1 MSSLYKTGNSV
12 PSSAM
17 PDVWDNNR
25 VQDGILNSSELE
37 VETRTGDKT
46 PTWRGVL
53 KQNADAIKE
62 TQDSITILGLPFAT
76 LADAQAA
83 ADAGK
88 IPVGAVTWTRSSD
101 DDSLADECINNGGI
115 VETTGRIMASKEYID
130 KIKNR
135 VPIIDRSLYWGGI
148 VAKDGTIGVVFRESD
163 NRPIFGNGGDILS
176 IFPQYLRTGF
186 WGGIVANNDMVGVVF
201 RESDNRPFFGNGG
214 DIVGRI
220 EKLEQFNPITT
231 AIAHAWGNSKTAGA
245 GGTPYPTQLAALI
258 GNGFTANN
266 YGIGGQ
272 KSGQIAMRMGA
283 MPTYITVEGDTI
295 PAANAAVTITQI
307 NGVSA
312 TAAPAYPSQ
321 DVRLLS
327 TTADN
332 VTRTIDGWLCGV
344 KCRITRTASG
354 DNNNTKVEVYTLTAL
369 TGTGVRCLPGSLF
382 VPDYALQ
389 DHSGVEMWIDAGIND
404 FRSGTDADLTD
415 DVEAIRRNVDAM
427 VDFSERCGGNI
438 IILSLTADNYSTEYV
453 GGIRYAR
460 ILELNNYWSQ
470 KYPNYY
476 ARGNNGLD
484 LRETLV
490 ANYNP
495 AIAQDVIDYGNDITP
510 SSLRSD
516 DRHPNTT
523 GYGIYASVAYEF
535 RKRRGY

>member
-1 MSSLYKTGNSV
+1 MAADDLNPPLGTTTPEV
-12 PSSAM
+12 FF
-17 PDVWDNNR
+17 DNVKRADRLVNGPAATVDDR
-25 VQDGILNSSELE
+25 GGKPLD
-37 VETRTGDKT
+37 
-46 PTWRGVL
+46 TWRQMMA
-53 KQNADAIKE
+53 KNDEIRQNIIPLSR
-62 TQDSITILGLPFAT
+62 QYMT
-76 LADAQAA
+76 LEAAQADIA
-83 ADAGK
+83 N
-88 IPVGAVTWTRSSD
+88 IPPGSTTYVRSPDGSA
-101 DDSLADECINNGGI
+101 LAIEYMNVDG
-115 VETTGRIMASKEYID
+115 TLQPTGRAMASKEYID
-130 KIKNR
+130 EIKSYIPLLNR
-135 VPIIDRSLYWGGI
+135 TQYWGGVI
-148 VAKDGTIGVVFRESD
+148 AADKTIGVAFRISD
-163 NRPIFGNGGDILS
+163 NRPI
-176 IFPQYLRTGF
+176 
-186 WGGIVANNDMVGVVF
+186 
-201 RESDNRPFFGNGG
+201 FGNGG

-220 EKLEQFNPITT
+220 EKLEQINPIVTE
-231 AIAHAWGNSKTAGA
+231 IAHAWGNSKTAGT
-245 GGTPYPTQLAALI
+245 GGTPYPTQLAELI
-258 GNGFTANN
+258 GDDFTAIN

-283 MPTYITVEGDTI
+283 VQTFLTLNGDAI
-295 PAANAAVTITQI
+295 PAANGVVTITQI

-312 TAAPAYPSQ
+312 TAAPTYPSQ

-369 TGTGVRCLPGSLF
+369 TGSGVRCLPGSLF
-382 VPDYALQ
+382 VPDYAMQ
-389 DHSGVEMWIDAGIND
+389 DYSNVEAWIDAGIND

-427 VDFSERCGGNI
+427 VDFAERNKRPI
-438 IILSLTADNYSTEYV
+438 ILLSLTADNYSTELR
-453 GGIRYAR
+453 GGIRYEK
-460 ILELNNYWSQ
+460 ILELNYYWSK

-495 AIAQDVIDYGNDITP
+495 ANSQDVIDYGNDITP

-535 RKRRGY
+535 RERRGY